1 MKEYALS
8 LGIPEMNILAEEKSK
23 DTLGNAFF
31 TKITYLEKYNW
42 KNVIVI
48 TSDFHLNRTKFLF
61 DNVLGP
67 QYAIKYISVPSSLGA
82 DERKKN

>member
-1 MKEYALS
+1 MKKEAPIRSEASAMKEYALS

-48 TSDFHLNRTKFLF
+48 TSDFHLNRTKDRKSTRL
-61 DNVLGP
+61 N
-67 QYAIKYISVPSSLGA
+67 SSH
-82 DERKKN
+82 